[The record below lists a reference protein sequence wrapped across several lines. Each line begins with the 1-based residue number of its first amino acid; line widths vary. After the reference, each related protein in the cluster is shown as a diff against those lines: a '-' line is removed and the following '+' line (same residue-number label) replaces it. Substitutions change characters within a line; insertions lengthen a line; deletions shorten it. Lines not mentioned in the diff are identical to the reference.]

1 MADSEEAQREPE
13 AKPIEDQSEGF
24 FAKFNYEYSCKIR
37 RMLVIFAAIMLVVV
51 GVAKIV
57 LPGASGERTAAGY
70 VKTFYFIVISIVM
83 IAVEFGQGQAQ

>member
-1 MADSEEAQREPE
+1 MADSEDQVQREPE

-24 FAKFNYEYSCKIR
+24 FAKFNYEYSCKVR
-37 RMLVIFAAIMLVVV
+37 RMLVIFASLMLVVV

-57 LPGASGERTAAGY
+57 LPGTSDRTAAGY

-83 IAVEFGQGQAQ
+83 IAVEFGQGQA